1 MVTCPRGMAP
11 DRTPSRRSGIGWL
24 VLLALVSALGLG
36 GCGSTGPAPVY
47 DWDWQGPV
55 PDGFYLVRPGD
66 TLGEIAAR
74 RGQRLRALAEWNR
87 LEAPY
92 TIYAGTLLRIDPPT
106 GARARSG
113 PPARAVTQHAGADKA
128 TTPPRRPSSS
138 RPVVARVDTS
148 PAGAP
153 GSRRAASGVDWEW
166 PIDGPVVQDFRN
178 ADRTRQGIRIGGRVG
193 LQVRAA
199 APGKVVYSGSG
210 LKGYGNLIIVKH
222 SEKYLSAYG
231 FNRKLFVKEGAQVKR
246 GQPLA
251 EIGQSPDGAYLL
263 HFEIR
268 RHGTAVDP
276 VLYLPVRKQPR

>member
-1 MVTCPRGMAP
+1 M
-11 DRTPSRRSGIGWL
+11 GWL
-24 VLLALVSALGLG
+24 VLLALVLVFALG
-36 GCGSTGPAPVY
+36 GCGPIGPAPVY

-55 PDGFYLVRPGD
+55 PEGFYLVRPGD
-66 TLGEIAAR
+66 TLGEIAVR

-92 TIYAGTLLRIDPPT
+92 TIYAGTLLRIEPPT
-106 GARARSG
+106 GTKRRAG
-113 PPARAVTQHAGADKA
+113 PTTSVVTQSSGGKDSRPPPSRR
-128 TTPPRRPSSS
+128 TPPSKLG
-138 RPVVARVDTS
+138 VARVDTS
-148 PAGAP
+148 PAGAA

-166 PIDGPVVQDFRN
+166 PIDGAVVQDFRN
-178 ADRTRQGIRIGGRVG
+178 ADRTRQGIRIGGRAG

-199 APGKVVYSGSG
+199 APGKVVYSGGG

-231 FNRKLFVKEGAQVKR
+231 FNRKLFVKEGSLVKR
-246 GQPLA
+246 GQALA
-251 EIGQSPDGAYLL
+251 EIGQAPDGAYLL

>member
-1 MVTCPRGMAP
+1 MHDTRACAG
-11 DRTPSRRSGIGWL
+11 SGWL
-24 VLLALVSALGLG
+24 VVLVLVLMAAGLG

-47 DWDWQGPV
+47 DWDWRGPV
-55 PDGFYLVRPGD
+55 PEGFYLVRPGD

-74 RGQRLRALAEWNR
+74 RGQRLRTLAEWNR
-87 LEAPY
+87 LGPPY
-92 TIYAGTLLRIDPPT
+92 TIYAGTLLRV
-106 GARARSG
+106 A
-113 PPARAVTQHAGADKA
+113 PPAGAAARTQ
-128 TTPPRRPSSS
+128 PPS
-138 RPVVARVDTS
+138 RTVSEPRQAPQQRVQAAPKPVVARVDTS

-166 PIDGPVVQDFRN
+166 PIDGPLVQDFRN
-178 ADRTRQGIRIGGRVG
+178 ADRTRQGIRIGGRAG

-199 APGKVVYSGSG
+199 APGKVVYSGGG

-231 FNRKLFVKEGAQVKR
+231 FNRRLFVDEGAQVKR
-246 GQPLA
+246 GQALA
-251 EIGQSPDGAYLL
+251 EIGQAPNGAYLL